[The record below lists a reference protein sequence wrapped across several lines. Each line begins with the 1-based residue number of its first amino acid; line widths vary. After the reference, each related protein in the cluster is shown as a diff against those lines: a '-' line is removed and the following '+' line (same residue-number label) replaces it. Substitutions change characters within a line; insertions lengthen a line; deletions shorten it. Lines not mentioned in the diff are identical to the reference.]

1 MCNYKITNN
10 QHPERA
16 SNFLEIIW
24 SHIFIFIMF
33 STSFC
38 SCVLSCFSHVQFFAT
53 PWTVACQAP
62 LSIGFSR
69 QEYWSELPFSPPG
82 DFPNPGIEPTPLM
95 SPALAGGF
103 FTTSATWEVLFALIC
118 ALKLDMI
125 FWGVIFCSLKTR
137 LSQGWDEIW
146 WDHKLRQWS

>member
-1 MCNYKITNN
+1 
-10 QHPERA
+10 
-16 SNFLEIIW
+16 
-24 SHIFIFIMF
+24 MF

-125 FWGVIFCSLKTR
+125 F
-137 LSQGWDEIW
+137 
-146 WDHKLRQWS
+146 